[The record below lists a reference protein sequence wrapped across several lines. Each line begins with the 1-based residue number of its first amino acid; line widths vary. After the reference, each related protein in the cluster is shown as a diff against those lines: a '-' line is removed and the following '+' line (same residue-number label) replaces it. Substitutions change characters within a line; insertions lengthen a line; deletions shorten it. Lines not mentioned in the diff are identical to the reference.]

1 MFRAR
6 HLSSLALSLWALAVP
21 LVAPPARADCVVANF
36 SPAAVATFSDAA
48 SGDEPPLRSIAGPA
62 TDLAGAL
69 FVAADTAHG
78 EIFAAS
84 CCADA
89 STTGVTVHEIDG
101 LANMVPL
108 RRIAANATTTLV
120 HPSGVAVDPVHGE
133 LFVANQSGGSSGGT
147 IAVFARTADGDALP
161 LRTITGGANGL
172 ALPVGVFVDLL
183 HDELWVADYPPS
195 PAILVFA
202 RGASG
207 AATPLRTLAGAAT
220 AFANPAGVFVD
231 TVHDEVF
238 VADAAAPGAIHVFA
252 RLADGDVAPARTLA
266 GSATSLDVPIGVA
279 VTRDGEL
286 VVANLG
292 GAELL
297 VFARTASGDVAPARR
312 VSGAATG
319 LSAPYGLASTRAV
332 GGAAALA
339 ARWDLFGDD
348 FESADLSAWSAAS
361 P

>member
-1 MFRAR
+1 MVRAR
-6 HLSSLALSLWALAVP
+6 QHSRLTLAGWAFAAP
-21 LVAPPARADCVVANF
+21 LIAPAARAEWVVANF
-36 SPAAVATFSDAA
+36 SPAAVATFLDAA
-48 SGDEPPLRSIAGPA
+48 SGDEPPLRSISGPA

-84 CCADA
+84 CCVDA
-89 STTGVTVHEIDG
+89 PTTGVTVHEIDG
-101 LANMVPL
+101 LGNMIPL

-133 LFVANQSGGSSGGT
+133 LFVANQSGGSSGGS
-147 IAVFARTADGDALP
+147 IVVFARAADGDALP

-172 ALPVGVFVDLL
+172 ALPVGVFVDAL

-207 AATPLRTLAGAAT
+207 PATALRTIAGATT

-238 VADAAAPGAIHVFA
+238 VADAAAPGAIHVFT
-252 RLADGDVAPARTLA
+252 RLADGDVAPARTIA
-266 GSATSLDVPIGVA
+266 GATTTLDVPIGVA
-279 VTRDGEL
+279 VTRDDEL

-297 VFARTASGDVAPARR
+297 VFARTDSGDVAPARR
-312 VSGAATG
+312 VAGAATG

-332 GGAAALA
+332 GGAASLA

-348 FESADLSAWSAAS
+348 FESADFSAWAATS